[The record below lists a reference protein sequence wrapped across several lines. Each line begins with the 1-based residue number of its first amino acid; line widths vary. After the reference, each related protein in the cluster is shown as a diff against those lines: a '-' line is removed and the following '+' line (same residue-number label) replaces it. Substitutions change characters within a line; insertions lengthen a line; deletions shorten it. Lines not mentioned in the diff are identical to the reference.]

1 MCLHSVFNRYP
12 GLFLYSK
19 LLHFI
24 PLVSLSSLLFIL
36 NCSAELSCSQF
47 ISLWL
52 VMDKSSI
59 HRPVVSWDY
68 SMRLVC
74 LCWSVIEVYI
84 LILLS
89 KTMTVLL
96 ILKPHTAPNKYLLLC
111 FFLSLCENLQFL
123 KVFLFKQQTSS
134 QQFYKTAYISIKT
147 EVSYTA
153 FCFLLKKKIT
163 QISGIFWM
171 VFDNIYLLFC
181 LFTCSANENTCSSIL

>member
-1 MCLHSVFNRYP
+1 
-12 GLFLYSK
+12 
-19 LLHFI
+19 
-24 PLVSLSSLLFIL
+24 
-36 NCSAELSCSQF
+36 
-47 ISLWL
+47 
-52 VMDKSSI
+52 MDKSSI

-153 FCFLLKKKIT
+153 FCFLLKKKSHKYLAYFEWFLIT
-163 QISGIFWM
+163 Y
-171 VFDNIYLLFC
+171 IYFSVYLPVLPMKTRAVAYFKS
-181 LFTCSANENTCSSIL
+181 FKIKF